1 MIMTSDQIVSGWKS
15 EDYRLSLNVNEQA
28 LLPENPAGLIELSDQ
43 ELLGMDGGSD
53 SVAVC
58 ILVTLVLSGITLTP
72 VATAKVCPG
81 T

>member
-1 MIMTSDQIVSGWKS
+1 MTSDQIVSGWKS